1 MILAK
6 SPFHHLA
13 MLASAFLSPACILLL
28 AALTIE
34 PLRASSISL
43 DPEVVIKK
51 YGVPDQIDT
60 TEFDNP
66 RPPMLSKILVYRKEN
81 VQFLFMSSALR
92 GQASPVKWMLVG
104 ASDPRDDS
112 LLEVDEM
119 EERMRG
125 RLHRQSPD

>member
-1 MILAK
+1 MV
-6 SPFHHLA
+6 
-13 MLASAFLSPACILLL
+13 MLASALPATACILLL
-28 AALTIE
+28 AALALE

-81 VQFLFMSSALR
+81 VQFVFMAPAL
-92 GQASPVKWMLVG
+92 GGKASPVKWMLIG

-112 LLEVDEM
+112 PLGVEEM
-119 EERMRG
+119 EDRMRE
-125 RLHRQSPD
+125 RLQDQ